1 MASAIPPILI
11 QIQADVAQLKAGMA
25 QAEASVKG
33 LDGSVKTASTG
44 MSNMMDSAKKMA
56 GTLGVAFAGTQV
68 VKFAKDTIM
77 AASSMNESI
86 SKVNVVFG
94 DSADAVFK
102 FGNAAAKNMGMSNQA
117 AIEAA
122 GTYGNLFQAFGIGQG
137 KAKEMSTTLVQ
148 LAADLGSFNNTSTEE
163 AINAL
168 RSGLSGETE
177 PLKRFGVAINET
189 TLKAKALEMGFGAIK
204 GAMDPAMKAQVTYA
218 LVMEQT
224 TLAQGDYAR
233 TANGTANTMKTLS
246 AQFADAKVAIGDIL
260 LPAFNALLAV
270 FQGVIPIL
278 KSLAD
283 FVKRNKDLFD
293 ALAIGVGVVTAAF
306 LLYKGALFATTLAS
320 NLFAI
325 AQVLMTGGQLAA
337 IASTNTLAASML
349 RLNFI
354 MRANPVG
361 LIVTAVALL
370 VAGFVLLYKKS
381 ETFRNLMNSIFA
393 GLIGAIGQ
401 FVGAIATMVEGL
413 SKIPGIGSKFDGAA
427 KAIRGASDALKGFAT
442 GLTAVKQAQSTSNA
456 ALGLSGSAFDAI
468 VKPKVKSGTTKTAAQ
483 IAENKKKKEALAKLY
498 DDVQSTYDKMN
509 GVISDSSE
517 KRIKITAAYDDKV
530 AKLKID
536 SGKRIAALES
546 KALED
551 RNNAEIKASEDR
563 ISIIKK
569 GQDMLRSAF
578 LAGAAFDLAEMFK
591 DSDKSGAG
599 LVSKLKEKFVAIN
612 KLKSDAYKLAAAG
625 YSQTFIQDIVKN
637 GPEIGSQMAQAIL
650 GSSPETQAQLKDLF
664 YGLEDVSKYGLDSLA
679 KQMSTS
685 TSFATQELMDEYNNV
700 ETELQKTFKT
710 INSNLR
716 VALDEEAVSLKDALI
731 EAQKDFNTAITE
743 LEKDTMDKLATLQK
757 ELAKTA
763 AQIAGMSGASASVS
777 VMANSPA
784 APYVAGVT
792 PLGVSTDAMTKR
804 DLQLIVNQTN
814 NVNGQTSAA
823 DIQSATVSAIKFGY
837 AGSGLYSAGNKGSAG
852 SLI

>member
-1 MASAIPPILI
+1 MAGAIPPILV
-11 QIQADVAQLKAGMA
+11 QIQADVSQLKAGMA

-33 LDGSVKTASTG
+33 LDSTVKTASTG
-44 MSNMMDSAKKMA
+44 MSNMVANAKRMA
-56 GTLGVAFAGTQV
+56 GAMGVAFAATQV
-68 VKFAKDTIM
+68 VQFGKDVVM
-77 AASSMNESI
+77 AASNMNESL
-86 SKVNVVFG
+86 SKMHVVFG
-94 DSADAVFK
+94 QNAKAVEE
-102 FGNAAAKNMGMSNQA
+102 FGNKSATSIGISKQA

-137 KAKEMSTTLVQ
+137 KATEMSTTLVK
-148 LAADLGSFNNTSTEE
+148 LAGDLASFNNTSVED

-177 PLKRFGVAINET
+177 PLKRYGVAVNDV
-189 TLKAKALEMGFGAIK
+189 TLRNKAMEMGFGKIV
-204 GAMDPAMKAQVTYA
+204 GVMDPAIKSQVTYA

-224 TLAQGDYAR
+224 KLAQGDFER
-233 TANGTANTMKTLS
+233 TASGTANTMKILQAQMENAKAALGAGLLPVFQAILLIMKPLISGLAAFGNLLAKHGDDVKVFTIAVLAFAAGWGVYTL
-246 AQFADAKVAIGDIL
+246 AVNAARIATTILNAVLAINPFVAI
-260 LPAFNALLAV
+260 
-270 FQGVIPIL
+270 
-278 KSLAD
+278 
-283 FVKRNKDLFD
+283 
-293 ALAIGVGVVTAAF
+293 ALAIGAVAVG
-306 LLYKGALFATTLAS
+306 LYELYKRSDAFRKAINTIFSAMVGAL
-320 NLFAI
+320 
-325 AQVLMTGGQLAA
+325 
-337 IASTNTLAASML
+337 
-349 RLNFI
+349 
-354 MRANPVG
+354 
-361 LIVTAVALL
+361 
-370 VAGFVLLYKKS
+370 
-381 ETFRNLMNSIFA
+381 
-393 GLIGAIGQ
+393 GQ
-401 FVGAIATMVEGL
+401 FIGAIATVFEAA
-413 SKIPGIGSKFDGAA
+413 SHIPGIGSKFDGVA
-427 KAIRGASDALKGFAT
+427 KAIRGASDNMKDFAKNV
-442 GLTAVKQAQSTSNA
+442 GAVKQDQGASNA
-456 ALGLSGSAFDAI
+456 ALGLSGSAFEAI
-468 VKPKVKSGTTKTAAQ
+468 VKPKVGKGKVPTAKE
-483 IAENKKKKEALAKLY
+483 IAEAKKQKEALAKLY

-509 GVISDSSE
+509 GVISDSSD

-536 SGKRIAALES
+536 SAKRIAALEN

-569 GQDMLRSAF
+569 SQDMLRSAF
-578 LAGAAFDLAEMFK
+578 LAGAAFDLADMFK
-591 DSDKSGAG
+591 DSDKTGAG
-599 LVSKLKEKFVAIN
+599 LVAKLKEKFVAIN
-612 KLKSDAYKLAAAG
+612 RLKSDAYALAAAG

-700 ETELQKTFKT
+700 ETELQNTFKT

-716 VALDEEAVSLKDALI
+716 VALDEEAVSLKDALF